1 MLADADMPLV
11 ETDTL
16 LAEPV
21 VKLSAVK
28 KNEPTKVEFT
38 KSDITSAEEIDGAVL
53 TILTRS
59 GEVIERWTTVKGEP
73 HMVRCL
79 TAGESYVLREETAP
93 YGYLRAEDVVFTVED
108 TGEIQKVEMQ
118 DKVPTAL
125 LIIDKKG
132 EFLDKVTPV
141 DAAKGTVENFFEY
154 LSGTLTSVTFEVYAA
169 EDIKAADG
177 VAEDYFK
184 KDELVGTITTDS
196 TGIAKLGD
204 LPLGRYYVVEK
215 ETAHGYVLDS
225 EPRYVD
231 LTYRDQYTEI
241 VVYDEK
247 WQNVRQKVSLHLT
260 KKDSETETALK
271 GASFGL
277 YAAEDI
283 LSASGEVLIKKD
295 EMIEMR
301 ATNENGEISFTA
313 DLPVDGK
320 YYIREVSA
328 PRGYVTSEEK
338 KEFTFEYEG
347 DEKETVSFEFAFV
360 NEPTKVTSQAAV
372 RFREHTSR
380 SLTMQEM

>member
-1 MLADADMPLV
+1 M
-11 ETDTL
+11 
-16 LAEPV
+16 
-21 VKLSAVK
+21 

-38 KSDITSAEEIDGAVL
+38 KSDITSAEEIDGTVL

-79 TAGESYVLREETAP
+79 AAGESYVLREETAP
-93 YGYLRAEDVVFTVED
+93 FGYLRAEDVVFTVEE

-141 DAAKGTVENFFEY
+141 DAVKGTVEHFFEY

-184 KDELVGTITTDS
+184 KDELVGTELVGTITTDD

-215 ETAHGYVLDS
+215 ETAHGYVLDN

-231 LTYRDQYTEI
+231 LTYRDQYTAI

-260 KKDSETETALK
+260 KKDSETEEALK
-271 GASFGL
+271 GATFGL

-283 LSASGEVLIKKD
+283 LSVTGEVLIKKD
-295 EMIEMR
+295 DMIEMR
-301 ATNENGEISFTA
+301 ATNEKGEISFTA
-313 DLPVDGK
+313 DLP
-320 YYIREVSA
+320 
-328 PRGYVTSEEK
+328 
-338 KEFTFEYEG
+338 
-347 DEKETVSFEFAFV
+347 
-360 NEPTKVTSQAAV
+360 
-372 RFREHTSR
+372 
-380 SLTMQEM
+380 